1 MFRMDDQKSVAITTA
16 TNIER
21 GLIGLTCHFNKKTLK
36 AIANHFDECA
46 KNSNNFGGKKVYIAL
61 SGFIR
66 EECMK
71 DE

>member
-21 GLIGLTCHFNKKTLK
+21 ALIGLTCLFSNKTLK

-46 KNSNNFGGKKVYIAL
+46 RDSNKSGGEDVYLAL
-61 SGFIR
+61 SKFIR
-66 EECMK
+66 EECIK